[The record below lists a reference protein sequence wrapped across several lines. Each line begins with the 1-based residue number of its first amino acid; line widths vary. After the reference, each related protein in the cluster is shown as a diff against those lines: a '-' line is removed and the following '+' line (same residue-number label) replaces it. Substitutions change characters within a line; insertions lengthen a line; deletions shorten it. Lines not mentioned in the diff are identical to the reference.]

1 MDETIIRIELD
12 RLRES
17 PTNPRR
23 HFDAASLGELSLSI
37 ASQGVIEPIIVR
49 PAPDRPGDQRNL
61 QVTHEIVVGHR
72 RYRASLLA
80 KQLDIPCVVRDLD
93 DEQVRLQQIH
103 ENLHR
108 EDVNP
113 IEEADGFTSL
123 AKYHG
128 VKVDQLVKDSGKSR
142 SYVYGRMRLA
152 TAAPEV
158 REAVL
163 NEGLG
168 GEVATR
174 IARIPSHKLQ
184 KAALDEARQ
193 MEYDVGTGKNVQV
206 GWISDREAK
215 RKFSDFTISLE
226 AAPFDLADEK
236 LAALAGACTTC
247 PKRAGNEPDL
257 ASDLAA
263 DTCTDTECYSVKV
276 SANTLKLIAAAKKA
290 GRKVYEGDEAKAV
303 MPSQYGPLEGFERAS
318 AYALNLPAPTDDDP
332 EEEVDLSWLEAIER
346 IGKKA
351 PKPALLVHPYEKD
364 KLVDIITTV
373 QAQQIL
379 ALLGQAESGSTPST
393 AAQAQRSGVAWPFR
407 NDVPDADA
415 SPEERALSMPLWTK
429 VQAAVMDAVCARK
442 DRTADELL
450 LVARAMLQDRG
461 DVDSA
466 VIYRM
471 GWSEELEEAA
481 ETQADFD
488 DEEHWCLD
496 RLTRCDNVDDIA
508 RFVVLMAVSCMPVRY
523 GKDGMAEKRQLVE
536 GYGVDPLTAAGI
548 EIQTDDAG
556 SAGGSDAQA
565 DLLEE
570 AGA

>member
-23 HFDAASLGELSLSI
+23 HFNDASLAELSISI

-49 PAPDRPGDQRNL
+49 PAPNRPGDQRNL

-123 AKYHG
+123 ARDHG

-158 REAVL
+158 RDAVL
-163 NEGLG
+163 FGGLG

-184 KAALDEARQ
+184 KAALQEARQ
-193 MEYDVGTGKNVQV
+193 MEYDYEQRKEVQV

-215 RKFSDFTISLE
+215 REFSNFTISLE
-226 AAPFDLADEK
+226 KAPFDLADDK

-247 PKRAGNEPDL
+247 HKRAGNDPEL
-257 ASDLAA
+257 STDLAA
-263 DTCTDTECYSVKV
+263 DTCTDTECYEVKV
-276 SANTLKLIAAAKKA
+276 AAGTLKQIASAKKA
-290 GRKVYEGDEAKAV
+290 GRKVYEGEDAKAV
-303 MPSQYGPLEGFERAS
+303 MPRQYGDLVGFEPVDG
-318 AYALNLPAPTDDDP
+318 YALTLPMPTAEDP
-332 EEEVDLSWLEAIER
+332 EAEVDLTWLEAMER

-351 PKPALLVHPYEKD
+351 PKPALLVNPHTKNRLIE
-364 KLVDIITTV
+364 IITSE
-373 QAQQIL
+373 QSEQIL
-379 ALLGQAESGSTPST
+379 ALLGQAEPGSTPST
-393 AAQAQRSGVAWPFR
+393 AAQAQRGQTGFPFR
-407 NDVPDADA
+407 D
-415 SPEERALSMPLWTK
+415 ERTPLEKALDYPGWGL
-429 VQAAVMDAVCARK
+429 VQQSIMDRVCERRE
-442 DRTADELL
+442 RTAPEML
-450 LVARAMLQDRG
+450 LVARCLMQDRYDLPD
-461 DVDSA
+461 DVA
-466 VIYRM
+466 AAM
-471 GWSEELEEAA
+471 GWSAERDAALAADGDLSEE
-481 ETQADFD
+481 D
-488 DEEHWCLD
+488 WCLGK
-496 RLTRCDNVDDIA
+496 LATCEPWEVA
-508 RFVVLMAVSCMPVRY
+508 QFAVLMAISCAPIQVGSDESRE
-523 GKDGMAEKRQLVE
+523 EKLALAQM
-536 GYGVDPLTAAGI
+536 YGVDVLAVTAQVS
-548 EIQTDDAG
+548 EKDEEQTDDAVDD
-556 SAGGSDAQA
+556 GGSDAQGE
-565 DLLEE
+565 LLEG

>member
-1 MDETIIRIELD
+1 MDESIIRLELD

-168 GEVATR
+168 GEIATR

-184 KAALDEARQ
+184 KAALKDARQ
-193 MEYDVGTGKNVQV
+193 MEYDYDQGMQVQV

-215 RKFSDFTISLE
+215 REFSNFTISLE
-226 AAPFDLADEK
+226 KAPFDLADGK
-236 LAALAGACTTC
+236 LAELAGACTTC
-247 PKRAGNEPDL
+247 PKRAGNDPELSTDL
-257 ASDLAA
+257 TA
-263 DTCTDTECYSVKV
+263 DTCTDTECYEVKV
-276 SANTLKLIAAAKKA
+276 SAGTLKQIAAAKKA

-303 MPSQYGPLEGFERAS
+303 MPRQHGGLEGFEVATG
-318 AYALNLPAPTDDDP
+318 YALTLPMPTTEDP
-332 EEEVDLSWLEAIER
+332 EAEIDLTWLEAMER

-351 PKPALLVHPYEKD
+351 PKPALLVHPHVKNR
-364 KLVDIITTV
+364 LVEIITTE
-373 QAQQIL
+373 QAEQIL
-379 ALLGQAESGSTPST
+379 ALLGQPEPGSTPST
-393 AAQAQRSGVAWPFR
+393 AAQAQRGGAAWPFP
-407 NDVPDADA
+407 NHKDDANA

-442 DRTADELL
+442 ERTADELL

-471 GWSEELEEAA
+471 GWSDELEEAA
-481 ETQADFD
+481 ETGGFD
-488 DEEHWCLD
+488 DEEHWCLE
-496 RLTRCDNVDDIA
+496 RLARCDNVDDIA
-508 RFVVLMAVSCMPVRY
+508 RFVVLMAISCMPVRY
-523 GKDGMAEKRQLVE
+523 AKDGMAEKRQLVE
-536 GYGVDPLTAAGI
+536 GYGIDPLAAAGI

-565 DLLEE
+565 DLLEG